1 MFASLSLFASCDTV
15 LPGDPGTLVIEAYL
29 DVGKPLP
36 TIRVRYAAPLSSS
49 RFQDQKDVDYARV
62 RLSLNDQFYD
72 YVYAGAS
79 RGVYEPAGNSSV
91 TVPPGAVYALEV
103 EVGDQVASASGVT
116 PLSIS
121 IHNVSVRVSDKPVAA
136 VLLDS
141 LDLGLDS
148 LNISL
153 NTRTGYIYPVQVSI
167 DWITDHASSSSWIQ
181 SSLKPITPFSSTIV
195 DFFLLPSAIFPEESA
210 QIDGETPEGEVQ
222 NGVLRRWEG
231 VYAVPVS
238 NESDPLPVHELR
250 VALLRSSDVFA
261 QYASSRLDPVGREPI
276 TNLIGAVGFVGGVS
290 IDSVRVSVPK
300 Q

>member
-1 MFASLSLFASCDTV
+1 MKRLALIACIAIVSLSLFASCDSV
-15 LPGDPGTLVIEAYL
+15 LPGDPGTLVVEAYL

-36 TIRVRYAAPLSSS
+36 TIRVKYAAPLSSS
-49 RFQDQKDVDYARV
+49 RFLDQKDVEDAHV

-72 YVYAGAS
+72 YVYAGDS
-79 RGVYEPAGNSSV
+79 KGVYEPAGNGSV
-91 TVPPGAVYALEV
+91 IVPPGAVYALTV
-103 EVGDQVASASGVT
+103 QVGDHVASASGVT
-116 PLSIS
+116 PFAIS
-121 IHNVSVRVSDKPVAA
+121 IQDVSIQVGLKPVAA

-167 DWITDHASSSSWIQ
+167 DWLAEDASLNSWIE
-181 SSLKPITPFSSTIV
+181 SSLNPITPFSSTIV
-195 DFFLLPSAIFPEESA
+195 DFFLLPSAIFSEESA
-210 QIDGETPEGEVQ
+210 QIDGA
-222 NGVLRRWEG
+222 LRRWEG

-238 NESDPLPVHELR
+238 KESDPLPVHELR

-276 TNLIGAVGFVGGVS
+276 SNLIGAVGFVGGVS

>member
-1 MFASLSLFASCDTV
+1 MKRFALIACFVFVSLSIFASCDTV

-36 TIRVRYAAPLSSS
+36 SIRVKYAAPLSSS
-49 RFQDQKDVDYARV
+49 RFEDQKDVEDARV
-62 RLSLNDQFYD
+62 RLTLDDHSYE

-79 RGVYEPAGNSSV
+79 KGVYEPADGSV
-91 TVPPGAVYALEV
+91 LVPAGAVYSLQV
-103 EVGDQVASASGVT
+103 EVGDQIASASGVT
-116 PLSIS
+116 PFSIS
-121 IHNVSVRVSDKPVAA
+121 IQDVSIQVSDKPVAA

-167 DWITDHASSSSWIQ
+167 DWLAEDESSTNWIE
-181 SSLKPITPFSSTIV
+181 SSLNPITPFSSTIV
-195 DFFLLPSAIFPEESA
+195 DFFLLPSAIFSEESA
-210 QIDGETPEGEVQ
+210 RIDGA
-222 NGVLRRWEG
+222 LRRWEG

-238 NESDPLPVHELR
+238 KESDPLPVHELR
-250 VALLRSSDVFA
+250 VALLRSSDMFA
-261 QYASSRLDPVGREPI
+261 QYASSKLDPVGREPI